1 VHCTKCA
8 LGDFPGC
15 PEVKTLPSNTGVAGS
30 IPGQGAKILDAL
42 PLKNQNTKQ
51 KQYCNK
57 FNKDFKSG
65 HIKKKCFFN
74 KIKLS

>member
-1 VHCTKCA
+1 MHGTKCA

-15 PEVKTLPSNTGVAGS
+15 PEVKTLPSSIRVAGS

-42 PLKNQNTKQ
+42 TPKNQNTKQ

-57 FNKDFKSG
+57 FNKDLKVVTLKKMFFFL
-65 HIKKKCFFN
+65 IK
-74 KIKLS
+74 